1 MYHLPGIFDSISR
14 RASRAFSF
22 TTTEYQEAQSM
33 TQRSPIPV
41 IDLFAGPGGL
51 GEGFSSVLDP
61 RHSPRF
67 SLKVSAEKDQ
77 TAHKTL
83 SLRSLYR
90 KFPKGKAPDCYYDH
104 IRGNLSREALFAHPD
119 TAEAGREALE
129 ESRNFELGKDDPE
142 ELDRRIQAALRG
154 TDDWVLIGG
163 PPCQAYSLAGRSRRT
178 RESLEKFESDEK
190 HFLYREYLRIIR
202 RHKPAVF
209 VMENV
214 KGMLSSQ
221 HGGSPIF
228 DRIVADLSK
237 PGEGL
242 EYQIRSLVKPG
253 VAGELAPH
261 DFVIEAE
268 HYGIPQGR
276 HRVILFGIRSDVARS
291 VPELSSKPEEFVLGT
306 ESQSV
311 FVREALSGLPPL
323 RSRLSKEPD
332 GHTQWLSALNQTT
345 DELRFYRSR
354 TLEPVFE
361 EIRQAIATARHHT
374 LAGKAFQSLDT
385 SRHKMRDS
393 LADWYIDSRLGGV
406 IQHESRSHM
415 RSDLHRYLFAA
426 AYGRA
431 KGVSPKIADFPTP
444 LLPKHDN
451 VSSEKV
457 PFADRFRVQLE
468 DSWSSTVV
476 AHIAKDGHYFI
487 HPDPSQCRS
496 LTVRE
501 AARLQTFQDNYFFS
515 GCRTEQYTQVGNAVP
530 PLLAQKIADVISKF
544 MEAWNRS
551 RTPR

>member
-1 MYHLPGIFDSISR
+1 MSER
-14 RASRAFSF
+14 R
-22 TTTEYQEAQSM
+22 
-33 TQRSPIPV
+33 PIPV

-51 GEGFSSVLDP
+51 GEGFSSILDVDRNP
-61 RHSPRF
+61 YF
-67 SLKVSAEKDQ
+67 SLKVSAEKDP

-104 IRGNLSREALFAHPD
+104 IRGKISRDALLAHPD
-119 TAEAGREALE
+119 AAEAGREALE
-129 ESRNFELGKDDPE
+129 EARNFELGKDDPE
-142 ELDRRIQAALRG
+142 DLDSRIQTALCG
-154 TDDWVLIGG
+154 ADDWVLIGG

-209 VMENV
+209 IMENV
-214 KGMLSSQ
+214 KGMLSSL

-228 DRIVADLSK
+228 EKIVTDLSK
-237 PGEGL
+237 PGDGL

-253 VAGELAPH
+253 IAGEIDPH

-268 HYGIPQGR
+268 RFGIPQGR

-291 VPELSSKPEEFVLGT
+291 VPELSSSPENFVLGHENMKVT
-306 ESQSV
+306 VGEV
-311 FVREALSGLPPL
+311 LSGLPQL
-323 RSRLSKEPD
+323 RSKLSKETD
-332 GHTQWLSALNQTT
+332 GPEQWLTALMETP
-345 DELRFYRSR
+345 ERLRFYRSEN
-354 TLEPVFE
+354 LNPVYE
-361 EIRQAIATARHHT
+361 EMNRAVEMARHHT
-374 LAGKAFQSLDT
+374 SAGGPFLNYDT
-385 SRHKMRDS
+385 TSNKMRTRLS
-393 LADWYIDSRLGGV
+393 NWFIDKRLSGV
-406 IQHESRSHM
+406 IQHETRAHM
-415 RSDLHRYLFAA
+415 RSDLQRYLFAA
-426 AYGRA
+426 AYGKA
-431 KGVSPKIADFPTP
+431 TLHSPKIADFPTP

-451 VSSEKV
+451 ISSEKV

-468 DSWSSTVV
+468 GSCSSTVV

-501 AARLQTFQDNYFFS
+501 AARLQTFQDNYFFA
-515 GCRTEQYTQVGNAVP
+515 GNRTEQYTQVGNAVP
-530 PLLAQKIADVISKF
+530 PLLARKIAGVVLKF

>member
-1 MYHLPGIFDSISR
+1 M
-14 RASRAFSF
+14 
-22 TTTEYQEAQSM
+22 AQ
-33 TQRSPIPV
+33 RKPIPV

-51 GEGFSSVLDP
+51 GEGFSSILDSERCP
-61 RHSPRF
+61 HF
-67 SLKVSAEKDQ
+67 SLKVSAEKDP

-90 KFPKGKAPDCYYDH
+90 KFPRGKAPDCYYEH
-104 IRGNLSREALFAHPD
+104 IRGEISRKALFTHPHA
-119 TAEAGREALE
+119 AEAGKEALE
-129 ESRNFELGKDDPE
+129 EALNFELGKDDPE
-142 ELDRRIQAALRG
+142 DLDRRIQAALG
-154 TDDWVLIGG
+154 GADDWVLIGG
-163 PPCQAYSLAGRSRRT
+163 PPCQAYSIAGRSRRS

-202 RHKPAVF
+202 KHKPGVF
-209 VMENV
+209 IMENV

-237 PGEGL
+237 PGDDL

-253 VAGELAPH
+253 VAGEIDPH

-268 HYGIPQGR
+268 RFGIPQGR

-291 VPELSSKPEEFVLGT
+291 VPELSSSPEEFVLGFENMKVT
-306 ESQSV
+306 V
-311 FVREALSGLPPL
+311 GEALSGLPRL

-332 GHTQWLSALNQTT
+332 GYRQWLSALMETAE
-345 DELRFYRSR
+345 ELRCHRPKG
-354 TLEPVFE
+354 LEPVLE
-361 EIRQAIATARHHT
+361 EMRRAVEKARVHLST
-374 LAGKAFQSLDT
+374 GSPFIPYDT
-385 SRHKMRDS
+385 TTNVMRAR
-393 LADWYIDSRLGGV
+393 LNDWYIDERLGGV
-406 IQHESRSHM
+406 IQHETRAHM

-426 AYGRA
+426 AYGKA
-431 KGVSPKIADFPTP
+431 KGVSPKIANFPAP

-451 VSSEKV
+451 VSLETV

-468 DSWSSTVV
+468 GSWSSTVV

-501 AARLQTFQDNYFFS
+501 AARLQTFQDNYFFA
-515 GCRTEQYTQVGNAVP
+515 GNRTEQYTQVGNAVP
-530 PLLAQKIADVISKF
+530 PLLARKIAGIVSKF
-544 MEAWNRS
+544 MEAWNLS
-551 RTPR
+551 RTHR

>member
-1 MYHLPGIFDSISR
+1 MSKHK
-14 RASRAFSF
+14 
-22 TTTEYQEAQSM
+22 
-33 TQRSPIPV
+33 PIPV

-51 GEGFSSVLDP
+51 GEGFSSILDVD
-61 RHSPRF
+61 RNSYF
-67 SLKVSAEKDQ
+67 SLKVSAEKNP

-83 SLRSLYR
+83 SLRLLYR
-90 KFPKGKAPDCYYDH
+90 KFPKGQAPDCYYDH
-104 IRGNLSREALFAHPD
+104 IRNAISREALFAHPD
-119 TAEAGREALE
+119 AAEAGQEALE
-129 ESRNFELGKDDPE
+129 EARNFELGKDDPE
-142 ELDRRIQAALRG
+142 DLDRRIQAALG
-154 TDDWVLIGG
+154 GADDWVLIGG
-163 PPCQAYSLAGRSRRT
+163 PPCQAYSIAGRSRRT

-190 HFLYREYLRIIR
+190 HFLYREYLRIIL

-221 HGGSPIF
+221 YGGSPIF

-237 PGEGL
+237 PGDGL

-253 VAGELAPH
+253 VAGEIAPD

-268 HYGIPQGR
+268 RYGIPQGR

-291 VPELSSKPEEFVLGT
+291 VPELSSSPEMFVLGG
-306 ESQSV
+306 ENMRVSV
-311 FVREALSGLPPL
+311 GEALSGLPPL

-332 GHTQWLSALNQTT
+332 GHDQWLSALSQTA
-345 DELRFYRSR
+345 EGLRFYRSED
-354 TLEPVFE
+354 LKPVFE
-361 EIRQAIATARHHT
+361 EMRRAVEAARHHVSV
-374 LAGKAFQSLDT
+374 GKLFQPFDT
-385 SRHKMRDS
+385 TRHKMRAR
-393 LADWYIDSRLGGV
+393 LADWYLDGRLGGV
-406 IQHESRSHM
+406 IQHETRSHM
-415 RSDLHRYLFAA
+415 RSDLQRYLFAA

-451 VSSEKV
+451 VSSENV

-468 DSWSSTVV
+468 GAWSSTVV
-476 AHIAKDGHYFI
+476 AHIAKDGHHFI

-501 AARLQTFQDNYFFS
+501 AARLQTFQDNYFFAGS
-515 GCRTEQYTQVGNAVP
+515 RTEQYTQVGNAVP
-530 PLLAQKIADVISKF
+530 PLLARKIAGVVLKF
-544 MEAWNRS
+544 MDAWNRS

>member
-1 MYHLPGIFDSISR
+1 MSER
-14 RASRAFSF
+14 R
-22 TTTEYQEAQSM
+22 
-33 TQRSPIPV
+33 PIPV

-51 GEGFSSVLDP
+51 GEGFSSILDVD
-61 RHSPRF
+61 RNPRF
-67 SLKVSAEKDQ
+67 SLRVSAEKDP
-77 TAHKTL
+77 TAHRTL

-104 IRGNLSREALFAHPD
+104 IRGDITREALFAHPD
-119 TAEAGREALE
+119 AAEAGREALE
-129 ESRNFELGKDDPE
+129 EARNFELGKDDPE
-142 ELDRRIQAALRG
+142 DLDRRIQAALG
-154 TDDWVLIGG
+154 GADDWVLIGG

-178 RESLEKFESDEK
+178 KEAQEKFESDEK

-202 RHKPAVF
+202 KHKPAVF

-237 PGEGL
+237 PGEDL

-253 VAGELAPH
+253 VAGEIDPH

-268 HYGIPQGR
+268 RFGIPQGR

-291 VPELSSKPEEFVLGT
+291 ATELSSSPEEFVL
-306 ESQSV
+306 SQENSPV
-311 FVREALSGLPPL
+311 TVGDALFGLPPL

-332 GHTQWLSALNQTT
+332 GHEQWLSALTEAGNQ
-345 DELRFYRSR
+345 LHWY
-354 TLEPVFE
+354 
-361 EIRQAIATARHHT
+361 
-374 LAGKAFQSLDT
+374 QS
-385 SRHKMRDS
+385 DS
-393 LADWYIDSRLGGV
+393 LLPVIEEMKKAAIEAKQYDFTGKPFIENTRKIKNQPLRKWLSDERLGGV
-406 IQHESRSHM
+406 IQHETRSHM
-415 RSDLHRYLFAA
+415 RSDLHRYLFVA
-426 AYGRA
+426 AYG
-431 KGVSPKIADFPTP
+431 KVKKVSPKIADFPTS

-451 VSSEKV
+451 VNAISV
-457 PFADRFRVQLE
+457 PFADRFRVQLKK
-468 DSWSSTVV
+468 SQSSTIV

-487 HPDPSQCRS
+487 HYDPSQCRS

-501 AARLQTFQDNYFFS
+501 AARLQTFQDNYFFA
-515 GCRTEQYTQVGNAVP
+515 GNRTEQYTQVGNAVP
-530 PLLAQKIADVISKF
+530 PLLARKIASVVLKF

>member
-1 MYHLPGIFDSISR
+1 MAQR
-14 RASRAFSF
+14 R
-22 TTTEYQEAQSM
+22 
-33 TQRSPIPV
+33 PIPV

-51 GEGFSSVLDP
+51 GEGFSSILDP
-61 RHSPRF
+61 LCSPLF
-67 SLKVSAEKDQ
+67 SLKVSAEKDP

-90 KFPKGKAPDCYYDH
+90 KFPRSKAPDCYYEH
-104 IRGNLSREALFAHPD
+104 VRGEISREALFAHPD
-119 TAEAGREALE
+119 AADAGREALE
-129 ESRNFELGKDDPE
+129 EARNFELGKDDQE
-142 ELDRRIQAALRG
+142 DLDRRIQAALG
-154 TDDWVLIGG
+154 GADDWVLIGG

-178 RESLEKFESDEK
+178 RESLVKFESDEK

-202 RHKPAVF
+202 KHKPAVF
-209 VMENV
+209 IMENV

-237 PGEGL
+237 PGDDL

-253 VAGELAPH
+253 IAGEIDPH

-268 HYGIPQGR
+268 RFGIPQGR

-291 VPELSSKPEEFVLGT
+291 VPELSSSPEEFVIGK
-306 ESQSV
+306 ENMKVSV
-311 FVREALSGLPPL
+311 GEALSGLPSL
-323 RSRLSKEPD
+323 RSRLSKELD
-332 GHTQWLSALNQTT
+332 GHAQWLSALNQTA
-345 DELRFYRSR
+345 DELRFYRSENLR
-354 TLEPVFE
+354 LVFE
-361 EIRQAIATARHHT
+361 EMSRAVEKAHYHLSVGAPFVRH
-374 LAGKAFQSLDT
+374 DT
-385 SRHKMRDS
+385 TKNQLRDR
-393 LADWYIDSRLGGV
+393 LIDWYIDKRLGGV
-406 IQHESRSHM
+406 IQHETRSHM

-431 KGVSPKIADFPTP
+431 NGVSPKIANFPTP
-444 LLPKHDN
+444 LLPKHAN
-451 VSSEKV
+451 VLSEKV
-457 PFADRFRVQLE
+457 PFADRFRVQLA

-501 AARLQTFQDNYFFS
+501 AARLQTFQDNYFFA
-515 GCRTEQYTQVGNAVP
+515 GNRTEQYTQVGNAVP
-530 PLLAQKIADVISKF
+530 PLLARKIARVVSKF

>member
-1 MYHLPGIFDSISR
+1 MAMR
-14 RASRAFSF
+14 R
-22 TTTEYQEAQSM
+22 
-33 TQRSPIPV
+33 PIPV

-51 GEGFSSVLDP
+51 GEGFSSLLDSE
-61 RHSPRF
+61 RSPLF
-67 SLKVSAEKDQ
+67 SLKISAEKDS

-90 KFPKGKAPDCYYDH
+90 RFPRGNAPDCYYEH
-104 IRGNLSREALFAHPD
+104 IRGKISRDALFAHSD
-119 TAEAGREALE
+119 AIEAGREALE
-129 ESRNFELGKDDPE
+129 EALNFELGKDDPE
-142 ELDRRIQAALRG
+142 DLDRRIQAALNG
-154 TDDWVLIGG
+154 ADDWVLIGG

-202 RHKPAVF
+202 KHQPAVF

-228 DRIVADLSK
+228 DRIVADLSA
-237 PGEGL
+237 PREGL

-253 VAGELAPH
+253 VAEEMDPH

-268 HYGIPQGR
+268 RFGIPQGR
-276 HRVILFGIRSDVARS
+276 HRVILFGVRADVACS
-291 VPELSSKPEEFVLGT
+291 VPELSSSPEEFILGKENAKVT
-306 ESQSV
+306 V
-311 FVREALSGLPPL
+311 GEALSGLPPL

-332 GHTQWLSALNQTT
+332 GHELWLSALKGVAE
-345 DELRFYRSR
+345 ELRWHRPES
-354 TLEPVFE
+354 LEPVFE
-361 EIRQAIATARHHT
+361 EMSRAVEKARLHDSIGGAFISHDATSNDMRAR
-374 LAGKAFQSLDT
+374 LNG
-385 SRHKMRDS
+385 
-393 LADWYIDSRLGGV
+393 WYVDERLGGV
-406 IQHESRSHM
+406 IQHETRSHM
-415 RSDLHRYLFAA
+415 RSDLHRYLFTA
-426 AYGRA
+426 AYGKA

-451 VSSEKV
+451 VFSDKV

-501 AARLQTFQDNYFFS
+501 AARLQTFPDNYFFA
-515 GCRTEQYTQVGNAVP
+515 GNRTEQYTQVGNAVP
-530 PLLAQKIADVISKF
+530 PLLARKIAGVVSKF

>member
-1 MYHLPGIFDSISR
+1 MR
-14 RASRAFSF
+14 R
-22 TTTEYQEAQSM
+22 
-33 TQRSPIPV
+33 
-41 IDLFAGPGGL
+41 
-51 GEGFSSVLDP
+51 
-61 RHSPRF
+61 RF
-67 SLKVSAEKDQ
+67 SLRISVEKDP

-90 KFPKGKAPDCYYDH
+90 KFPKGKAPDCYYEH
-104 IRGNLSREALFAHPD
+104 IRGDITRENLFAHPD
-119 TAEAGREALE
+119 AAEAGREALE
-129 ESRNFELGKDDPE
+129 EARNFELGKDDPE
-142 ELDRRIQAALRG
+142 DLDRRIQSALG
-154 TDDWVLIGG
+154 DDDDWVLIGG

-178 RESLEKFESDEK
+178 RESQEKFESDEK

-202 RHKPAVF
+202 KHKPAVF

-237 PGEGL
+237 PDDGL

-253 VAGELAPH
+253 VAGEIDPH

-268 HYGIPQGR
+268 RFGIPQGR

-291 VPELSSKPEEFVLGT
+291 VPELSSSPEDFVLGNENMKVT
-306 ESQSV
+306 VGEV
-311 FVREALSGLPPL
+311 LSGLPPL
-323 RSRLSKEPD
+323 RSRLSKEQD
-332 GHTQWLSALNQTT
+332 GHEQWLSALRQTT
-345 DELRFYRSR
+345 DDLRRYRSKA
-354 TLEPVFE
+354 LEPVFQE
-361 EIRQAIATARHHT
+361 MHRAVEAAHHHVSV
-374 LAGKAFQSLDT
+374 GGAFQTFDT
-385 SRHKMRDS
+385 TRNKMRDT
-393 LADWYIDSRLGGV
+393 LADWFIDMRVGGV
-406 IQHESRSHM
+406 IQHETRSHM

-431 KGVSPKIADFPTP
+431 KGLSPKIADFPTP
-444 LLPKHDN
+444 LLPAHNN

-501 AARLQTFQDNYFFS
+501 AARLQTFQDNYFFA
-515 GCRTEQYTQVGNAVP
+515 GNRTEQYTQIGNAVP
-530 PLLAQKIADVISKF
+530 PSLARNIAGVILKF
-544 MEAWNRS
+544 MDAWNRS
-551 RTPR
+551 RRSC

>member
-1 MYHLPGIFDSISR
+1 MYER
-14 RASRAFSF
+14 R
-22 TTTEYQEAQSM
+22 
-33 TQRSPIPV
+33 PIPV

-51 GEGFSSVLDP
+51 GEGFSSILDVDHTP
-61 RHSPRF
+61 YF
-67 SLKVSAEKDQ
+67 SLKVSAEKDP

-90 KFPKGKAPDCYYDH
+90 KFSRGQAPDCYYDH
-104 IRGNLSREALFAHPD
+104 IRRKITREVLFAHPD
-119 TAEAGREALE
+119 AAEAGREALE
-129 ESRNFELGKDDPE
+129 EARHFELGKDDPE
-142 ELDRRIQAALRG
+142 DLDRRIQAALG
-154 TDDWVLIGG
+154 GADDWVLIGG
-163 PPCQAYSLAGRSRRT
+163 PPCQAYSVAGRARRT

-209 VMENV
+209 IMENV

-228 DRIVADLSK
+228 DKIVSDLSR
-237 PGEGL
+237 PGDSL

-253 VAGELAPH
+253 MAGEIYPH

-268 HYGIPQGR
+268 RYGVPQGR

-291 VPELSSKPEEFVLGT
+291 VPELSTKPEEFVLGD
-306 ESQSV
+306 ENQKI
-311 FVREALSGLPPL
+311 FVGEVLSGLPPL

-332 GHTQWLSALNQTT
+332 GHDRWLYALSQTAE
-345 DELRFYRSR
+345 ELRFYRSEA
-354 TLEPVFE
+354 LKPVFE
-361 EIRQAIATARHHT
+361 EISRAVEEARRHVSV
-374 LAGKAFQSLDT
+374 GDPFWPFDT
-385 SRHKMRDS
+385 TRHKMRDG
-393 LADWYIDSRLGGV
+393 LADWYIDERLGGV
-406 IQHESRSHM
+406 IQHEARSHM

-426 AYGRA
+426 AYGRV
-431 KGVSPKIADFPTP
+431 KGVSPKIADFPPP
-444 LLPKHDN
+444 LLPKHGN
-451 VSSEKV
+451 VFSEKV

-468 DSWSSTVV
+468 GSWSSTVV

-501 AARLQTFQDNYFFS
+501 AARLQTFQDNYFFA
-515 GCRTEQYTQVGNAVP
+515 GNRTEQYTQVGNAVP
-530 PLLAQKIADVISKF
+530 PLLACKIAGVVLKF
-544 MEAWNRS
+544 MDAWNRS